1 MSDYKSV
8 GRLIGEGLGTVIGE
22 PIKYAGKKLNNTL
35 ITEIGDGV
43 KKASAEAGETTGGL
57 IGGTVQTAEGY
68 LKNDDS
74 LKKEGLK
81 DLSDTAKR
89 TVKGMEQALVQTW
102 NHGDDVYS
110 GFVKDDEERMLRGA
124 RGIAKAAAVAAL
136 TVGVFEAVDALDH
149 VEDTVHA
156 AEPEIGFNDAP
167 TPINSYDVTDV
178 EIETSDVQ
186 IQEQGNLDEGALG
199 SDAEQIK
206 TINAD
211 LEGSSHEETGV
222 PYERDT
228 VILPNG
234 DVVSGVY
241 PDFDEEF
248 SVQVSESIYYSSDF
262 VQFNEANEQLAYEIQ
277 HNDGLREQFTVE
289 QLAQIRV
296 GETPDGYVWHHHQ
309 EPGRL
314 ELVNEQT
321 HAQTGHSGGRS
332 LWGGGSENR

>member
-35 ITEIGDGV
+35 LTEIGDGV

-57 IGGTVQTAEGY
+57 IGGTVHTAEGY

-74 LKKEGLK
+74 IKREGLQ
-81 DLSDTAKR
+81 DLTDTAKR

-102 NHGDDVYS
+102 NHGDDVFT
-110 GFVKDDEERMLRGA
+110 GFVKDDEERMLSGA

-136 TVGVFEAVDALDH
+136 TVGVFEAVDTLDSI
-149 VEDTVHA
+149 EDTADAA
-156 AEPEIGFNDAP
+156 AEPDVGYDDAAQ
-167 TPINSYDVTDV
+167 PINNYNVADV

-186 IQEQGNLDEGALG
+186 IQDLDEGRVE
-199 SDAEQIK
+199 SEAEQIQ

-211 LEGSSHEETGV
+211 LEGSNHEETGV

-228 VILPNG
+228 VLLPNG

-241 PDFDEEF
+241 PNFNEDF
-248 SVQVSESIYYSSDF
+248 SVQVPESMHLDSDS
-262 VQFNEANEQLAYEIQ
+262 VQFNEANGHLAYEIQ
-277 HNDGLREQFTVE
+277 HNDELREQFTGE
-289 QLAQIRV
+289 QLAQIRA

-314 ELVNEQT
+314 ELVNEQI